1 MSRAPRL
8 FSAALVLGTALVGML
23 LWGAL
28 HTLRPPL
35 ANETAQA
42 PAAPI
47 VALITFHDRDDLN
60 RLAARYD
67 LFETVDHARRQVPA
81 LLSPEELADLRA
93 EGYTVRILPDL
104 TAQAQMENRPLAG
117 QTSGIPGYP
126 CYRTVEETHASLFDL
141 AAAHPSLV
149 RVLDIGDSWE
159 KTTSGGANGYDILA
173 AVITNQN
180 VTPPGGK
187 FKFVLMSAI
196 HAREY
201 ATAELVMRFV
211 EDLVQRYGTD
221 PDVTWLLDY
230 GELHIIPQ
238 ANPDGRKQ
246 AEAGYLWRKNTNN
259 TNGCTAFPY
268 YGTDL
273 NRNSSFKWRG
283 AGSSGYACSSTYR
296 GPTPASEPETQAI
309 QNYVASVLPDQR
321 GPADTD
327 AAPPDTTGLFITV
340 HSYSELVLYP
350 WGYTS
355 APAPNAAGL
364 RRLGDKFGYYT
375 GYQVCQP
382 AECLYIADG
391 TTDDWAYGELG
402 VAAYTFEIGTTFF
415 QACSYFENTILA
427 ENLPALFYGFKAARR
442 PYQTPAGPEVHTILL
457 NGVMTNT
464 ITLTPGDILRI
475 EATAD
480 TTRTANQ
487 TTPPAIAAVR
497 YSIDAPSWITGTQT
511 YTMTA
516 VDGLFDSPT
525 ELALAHVDTDG
536 WTLGRHTI
544 FIEAQNANGD
554 WGVPS
559 AVFVDSVLPAGFTF
573 TADTPVFPG
582 ETAHHTLA
590 ITNQDTTSHTYTI
603 TVVSTV
609 WAASVLSPT
618 VTLAPSETVSVPL
631 TVVVPATAADGEAQP
646 TRLGVESEAST
657 FTFSIMT
664 EARWHRHWLPLLAR

>member
-1 MSRAPRL
+1 MSRVPRL
-8 FSAALVLGTALVGML
+8 FSAALLLSTALVAVL

-28 HTLRPPL
+28 HTLRPQP

-42 PAAPI
+42 PTSSVVAA
-47 VALITFHDRDDLN
+47 ITFRNRDDLN

-67 LFETVDHARRQVPA
+67 LFETVDHARQEVPA
-81 LLSPEELADLRA
+81 LLTPEELAQLRA

-104 TAQAQMENRPLAG
+104 TVQAQQGNTPLAG

-126 CYRTVEETHASLFDL
+126 CYRTVEETHASLFEL

-149 RVLDIGDSWE
+149 RVVDIGDSWE
-159 KTTSGGANGYDILA
+159 KTTSGGTDGYDILA
-173 AVITNQN
+173 AVITNQRF
-180 VTPPGGK
+180 TPPGGK

-211 EDLVQRYGTD
+211 EDLVARYGSD
-221 PDVTWLLDY
+221 PDITWLLDY

-246 AEAGYLWRKNTNN
+246 AEAGYLWRKNTND

-273 NRNSSFKWRG
+273 NRNSSFQWG
-283 AGSSGYACSSTYR
+283 GNGSSGYACSSTYR
-296 GPTPASEPETQAI
+296 GPSPASEPETQAI

-321 GPADTD
+321 GSAVTD

-355 APAPNAAGL
+355 APAPNATEL

-375 GYQVCQP
+375 GYTVCQP

-415 QACSYFENTILA
+415 QACTDFENTILP
-427 ENLPALFYGFKAARR
+427 ENMPALLYGFKAARR
-442 PYQTPAGPEVHTILL
+442 PYQTPAGPEVHSILL
-457 NGVMTNT
+457 NGVLTNT
-464 ITLTPGDILRI
+464 ITLTPGDTLRV

-480 TTRTANQ
+480 TTRTAAQ
-487 TTPPAIAAVR
+487 TPPPSVAAVR
-497 YSIDAPSWITGTQT
+497 YSIDAPSWITSTQT
-511 YTMTA
+511 FSMTA
-516 VDGLFDSPT
+516 VDGTFDSPT
-525 ELALAHVDTDG
+525 EYVIANIPLNG
-536 WTLGRHTI
+536 WLLGRHTI
-544 FIEAQNANGD
+544 FIEAQNADGT
-554 WGVPS
+554 WGTPS
-559 AVFVDSVLPAGFTF
+559 AVFVDIFPPTGFAF
-573 TADTPVFPG
+573 IADTPVFPG
-582 ETAHHTLA
+582 ESAHHILT
-590 ITNQDTTSHTYTI
+590 ITNQDTTTHTYTTSI
-603 TVVSTV
+603 ASST
-609 WAASVLSPT
+609 WAANVLSPT
-618 VTLAPSETVSVPL
+618 VTLAPAATAPVPITVMVP
-631 TVVVPATAADGEAQP
+631 PSAADGETQP
-646 TRLGVESEAST
+646 TQVHVQSATGT
-657 FTFSIMT
+657 FAFGIQT
-664 EARWHRHWLPLLAR
+664 EARWHRTWVPLAMR